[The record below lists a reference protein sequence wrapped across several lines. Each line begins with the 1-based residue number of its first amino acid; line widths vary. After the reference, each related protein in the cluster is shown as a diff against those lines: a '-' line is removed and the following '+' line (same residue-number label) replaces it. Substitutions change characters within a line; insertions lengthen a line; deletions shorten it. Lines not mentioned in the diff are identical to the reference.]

1 MSLLTLFLLA
11 FVGAITPGPDI
22 LLVMRN
28 TLLFGFMQGVKILSG
43 IATGWIV
50 YLAVLYFGFGYLFN
64 GKIAQI
70 ALSTLGAIYL
80 AYIAFMLFKKSA
92 THIDIPDS
100 NLQNN
105 NSQVSQDSNTL
116 KDKPDTYLKALIIN
130 LSNPKAILFFSVIVA
145 PFIESSPLVSLS
157 VLFCGLSSAFFSV
170 ILLATFFR
178 NLICDRVF
186 HIIDKIC
193 SILFAC
199 FSILLLYHAYDI
211 FMS

>member
-43 IATGWIV
+43 IASGWIV

-92 THIDIPDS
+92 THIDIP
-100 NLQNN
+100 Q
-105 NSQVSQDSNTL
+105 
-116 KDKPDTYLKALIIN
+116 
-130 LSNPKAILFFSVIVA
+130 F
-145 PFIESSPLVSLS
+145 
-157 VLFCGLSSAFFSV
+157 
-170 ILLATFFR
+170 
-178 NLICDRVF
+178 
-186 HIIDKIC
+186 
-193 SILFAC
+193 
-199 FSILLLYHAYDI
+199 
-211 FMS
+211 

>member
-11 FVGAITPGPDI
+11 FIGAITPGPDI

-43 IATGWIV
+43 IASGWIV

-92 THIDIPDS
+92 THIDMLDS
-100 NLQNN
+100 NKLR
-105 NSQVSQDSNTL
+105 
-116 KDKPDTYLKALIIN
+116 DKPDTYLKALIIN

-145 PFIESSPLVSLS
+145 PFIESNPLISLS

-178 NLICDRVF
+178 NLICDKVF

-199 FSILLLYHAYDI
+199 FAILLLYHAYDI

>member
-43 IATGWIV
+43 IASGWIV
-50 YLAVLYFGFGYLFN
+50 YLVVLYFGFGYLFN

-92 THIDIPDS
+92 THIDMLDS
-100 NLQNN
+100 NP
-105 NSQVSQDSNTL
+105 QDSNKL
-116 KDKPDTYLKALIIN
+116 RDKPDTYLKALIIN

-145 PFIESSPLVSLS
+145 PFIESNPLISLS

-199 FSILLLYHAYDI
+199 FAIFLLYHAYDI

>member
-43 IATGWIV
+43 IASGWIV

-92 THIDIPDS
+92 THIDMLDS
-100 NLQNN
+100 NKLR
-105 NSQVSQDSNTL
+105 
-116 KDKPDTYLKALIIN
+116 DKPDTYLKALIIN

-145 PFIESSPLVSLS
+145 PFIESSPLISLS